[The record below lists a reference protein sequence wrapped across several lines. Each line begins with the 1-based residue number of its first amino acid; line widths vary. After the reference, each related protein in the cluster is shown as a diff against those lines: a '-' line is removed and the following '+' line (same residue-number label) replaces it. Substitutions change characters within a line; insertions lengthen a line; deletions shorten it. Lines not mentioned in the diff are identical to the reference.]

1 VLSFSLPFLTEWK
14 GKDCQNAKNKMV
26 YSDELK
32 ENRMNFRHKEEK
44 NQLSLKREKLGLD
57 IL

>member
-1 VLSFSLPFLTEWK
+1 VLSFSLPFWK
-14 GKDCQNAKNKMV
+14 GKDCQDTRNKMV

-32 ENRMNFRHKEEK
+32 EKRMNFRHNEEK